1 MSEHHHHDHVTEQVS
16 DKVLLW
22 TTFVNIGLSVFE
34 FIAGAI
40 AVSVALMADA
50 LHNTNDAVAL
60 LIAYI
65 CIVPGRLFLRKELP
79 GVDQW
84 TYIS

>member
-1 MSEHHHHDHVTEQVS
+1 MSEHHHHDHGTEQVS

-40 AVSVALMADA
+40 AGSVALMADHCTTPMMRRRCSLPISPA
-50 LHNTNDAVAL
+50 RYPERAQMKNSL
-60 LIAYI
+60 LA
-65 CIVPGRLFLRKELP
+65 IVEP
-79 GVDQW
+79 
-84 TYIS
+84 S